1 MSNRVAYKVDFK
13 YSNKIEL
20 LDTMLSVY
28 SITYLKTPL
37 SYREKEVLREYILNG
52 FSSKT
57 KKAIKASLKIKDSNL
72 NTLNYKLKQKG
83 FLLNHPTNQKQKELN
98 ADLTRI
104 RDVFMNDEE
113 DLKKLFIINTIKI

>member
-1 MSNRVAYKVDFK
+1 MA
-13 YSNKIEL
+13 
-20 LDTMLSVY
+20 
-28 SITYLKTPL
+28 P
-37 SYREKEVLREYILNG
+37 
-52 FSSKT
+52 KT

-113 DLKKLFIINTIKI
+113 GLQKLFIINTIKI

>member
-13 YSNKIEL
+13 YSNNIEL

-37 SYREKEVLREYILNG
+37 SYREKEVLREYIING

-113 DLKKLFIINTIKI
+113 GLKKLFIINTIKI

>member
-98 ADLTRI
+98 TDLTRI

-113 DLKKLFIINTIKI
+113 GLQKLFIINTIKI

>member
-13 YSNKIEL
+13 YSNNIEL

-83 FLLNHPTNQKQKELN
+83 FLLNHTTNQKQKELN

-113 DLKKLFIINTIKI
+113 GLQKLFIINTIKI

>member
-13 YSNKIEL
+13 YSNNIEL

-37 SYREKEVLREYILNG
+37 SYREKEVLREYIING

>member
-113 DLKKLFIINTIKI
+113 GLQKLFIINTIKI